1 MNNNQNEISGFP
13 ELSLK
18 EEQIMQKIIE
28 EIKKVY
34 LEFGYNPLETRLI
47 EPLDILLEKGIDGK
61 EVFILDRFCNG
72 ELRSDNKKRNF
83 CDKQDLKSNQQSDLT
98 LDSQSDRIIKDKIYA
113 LRFDLTL
120 PFARFVSQQYK
131 TLKFPLKRSQI
142 QKVYRGE
149 TSVESRGRY
158 CEFYQSDIDIIGQNT
173 LSMVYDSE
181 FPCVIYKIFRNIL
194 GLDNFVIRINNRKL
208 LEGLF
213 LEYGITDTTKL
224 KKAVSIIDN
233 MEKVAND
240 RSTNK
245 DLSNSAYNAELDKSL
260 FPMCMNAETLSC
272 LMTIGLTEDNI
283 INIRKFFDICRN
295 TKPEILV
302 KTFAKLK
309 VKNDLFQQGIKELEY
324 VITNIISYGVPQENF
339 MIDPS
344 IARGLDYYTGTVY
357 ETVLLDFP
365 YLGSVCSGGRYDNLV
380 GALNNDKT
388 VKFPGCGISIGL
400 TRLIPT
406 LIREGILNAESF
418 ITPSVLI
425 AVQHEKYIN
434 IYNRIA
440 SDLRDSGIYTSVYY
454 DGGRLVKQFEYASSY
469 GYKIVLI
476 GREELETCQIQ
487 VKEMDS
493 GKDNVIVSLTELKDY
508 VKKILNDNLQKIN
521 KKKYIG
527 KKYREFLHVNEEILN
542 EELQKLFLL

>member
-1 MNNNQNEISGFP
+1 MNNNQCEISGFP

-28 EIKKVY
+28 KIKKVY
-34 LEFGYNPLETRLI
+34 SEFGYGPMETRLI
-47 EPLDILLEKGIDGK
+47 EPLDLLLEKGIDGK
-61 EVFILDRFCNG
+61 EVFVLDRFGNG
-72 ELRSDNKKRNF
+72 EIRE
-83 CDKQDLKSNQQSDLT
+83 KSETQ
-98 LDSQSDRIIKDKIYA
+98 KVYA

-158 CEFYQSDIDIIGQNT
+158 CEFYQSDIDIIGKNT

-181 FPCVIYKIFRNIL
+181 FPCIIYKIFKTIL

-233 MEKVAND
+233 MEKV
-240 RSTNK
+240 K
-245 DLSNSAYNAELDKSL
+245 FE
-260 FPMCMNAETLSC
+260 ETTFC
-272 LMTIGLTEDNI
+272 LMEIGLTEENI
-283 INIRKFFDICRN
+283 QNIKKFFDLCRN

-302 KTFAKLK
+302 NAFSKLK
-309 VKNDLFQQGIKELEY
+309 VKNDLFQQGIKELGY
-324 VITNIISYGVPQENF
+324 VIINIISYGVPQENF

-357 ETVLLDFP
+357 ETLLLDFP

-380 GALNNDKT
+380 GTLSGCMVATDRAGGDKNN
-388 VKFPGCGISIGL
+388 KFPGCGISIGL

-418 ITPSVLI
+418 ISPSVLI
-425 AVQHEKYIN
+425 AVQHEKYMN
-434 IYNRIA
+434 IYNKIA
-440 SDLRDSGIYTSVYY
+440 LELRESGINTSVYY

-469 GYKIVLI
+469 GYKIVLV
-476 GREELETCQIQ
+476 GREELESNQIQ

-493 GKDNVIVSLTELKDY
+493 GKDNVIVNLDELKDY
-508 VKKILNDNLQKIN
+508 IKKILDDNLKKTN
-521 KKKYIG
+521 DKKYMG
-527 KKYREFLHVNEEILN
+527 KKYREFQHLDTDVLDTQ
-542 EELQKLFLL
+542 LQNLFL

>member
-1 MNNNQNEISGFP
+1 MNNNQNDISGFP

-61 EVFILDRFCNG
+61 EVFILDRFCDG
-72 ELRSDNKKRNF
+72 KLQSDNKKR
-83 CDKQDLKSNQQSDLT
+83 KSNDAQSD
-98 LDSQSDRIIKDKIYA
+98 SIIKEKIYA

-149 TSVESRGRY
+149 ASVESRGRY
-158 CEFYQSDIDIIGQNT
+158 CEFYQSDIDIIGKDT
-173 LSMVYDSE
+173 LSLVYDSE
-181 FPCVIYKIFRNIL
+181 FPCVIYKIFRNIF

-233 MEKVAND
+233 MEKV
-240 RSTNK
+240 
-245 DLSNSAYNAELDKSL
+245 ELE
-260 FPMCMNAETLSC
+260 ETVLC
-272 LMTIGLTEDNI
+272 LISVGLTEDNI

-295 TKPEILV
+295 TKSEILV
-302 KTFAKLK
+302 NALAKLR

-324 VITNIISYGVPQENF
+324 VITNIISCGIPQENF

-357 ETVLLDFP
+357 ETILLDFP

-388 VKFPGCGISIGL
+388 IKFPGCGISIGL

-440 SDLRDSGIYTSVYY
+440 SDLRESGINTSVYY
-454 DGGRLVKQFEYASSY
+454 DGGRLVRQFEYASSY

-476 GREELETCQIQ
+476 GREELETGQIQ

-493 GKDNVIVSLTELKDY
+493 GKDNVLVSLTELKDY
-508 VKKILNDNLQKIN
+508 VKKIFNDNLQKTD

-527 KKYREFLHVNEEILN
+527 KKYREFLHVDENILN
-542 EELQKLFLL
+542 EQLQNLFLL